1 MRAESELKGE
11 RNCWMAGEKRR
22 KILAIAVLLLV
33 SALLL
38 LIPPWGEFRGAFG
51 LALTLAWISGIS
63 FWKHRRV
70 PAILGLLV
78 VGYLAVSSVL
88 ASLQRPPPKLYTYRM
103 DVEVEY
109 VSSPENRIYENF
121 WIAAPLLHPEG
132 ETFPNSL
139 APRLKSLTLFTRN
152 PKQG

>member
-22 KILAIAVLLLV
+22 KVLAIAVLLLV

-88 ASLQRPPPKLYTYRM
+88 ASLQRPPTKLYTYRM
-103 DVEVEY
+103 AWR
-109 VSSPENRIYENF
+109 SSTSARPRTGYMRISGLRPHYY
-121 WIAAPLLHPEG
+121 I
-132 ETFPNSL
+132 
-139 APRLKSLTLFTRN
+139 LKERPSQTHL
-152 PKQG
+152 PPG